1 MSVLLDR
8 GSKKIALKPY
18 ILFIHPPVLKVPF
31 AGKFMDMLHISF
43 WAGLC
48 GWLVAQL
55 TKMLISLL
63 TSRRLD
69 FRYLVST
76 GGMPSAHS
84 SLVSALTTVIGMT
97 QGFSSPLFA
106 ICFVF
111 AAVVMFD
118 AQTVRAAAGK
128 QARLLNQI
136 VDELFMEHHFSEVKL
151 KELLGHTRLEVFF
164 GMLTGIF
171 TGLVVLRFYYGC

>member
-1 MSVLLDR
+1 MN
-8 GSKKIALKPY
+8 
-18 ILFIHPPVLKVPF
+18 
-31 AGKFMDMLHISF
+31 MLHMTF
-43 WAGLC
+43 WAALT

-55 TKMLISLL
+55 TKMLICLVQ
-63 TSRRLD
+63 SRRLD
-69 FRYLVST
+69 FRYLAST

-84 SLVSALTTVIGMT
+84 SLVSSLATAIAITEGLD
-97 QGFSSPLFA
+97 SPLFA
-106 ICFVF
+106 MSVVV
-111 AAVVMFD
+111 AGVVMFD

-136 VDELFMEHHFSEVKL
+136 VDELFQEHHLSENKL

-171 TGLVVLRFYYGC
+171 TAIALFRFFPA

>member
-1 MSVLLDR
+1 MNTLHM
-8 GSKKIALKPY
+8 AL
-18 ILFIHPPVLKVPF
+18 
-31 AGKFMDMLHISF
+31 
-43 WAGLC
+43 WAAVA

-55 TKMLISLL
+55 TKMLICLIQ
-63 TSRRLD
+63 SRRLD
-69 FRYLVST
+69 FRYLAST

-84 SLVSALTTVIGMT
+84 SLVSALTTALAITNGLD
-97 QGFSSPLFA
+97 SPIFA
-106 ICFVF
+106 VSFVF

-136 VDELFMEHHFSEVKL
+136 VDELFQEHHLSENKL

-171 TGLVVLRFYYGC
+171 TAMAVYRFFPMQG